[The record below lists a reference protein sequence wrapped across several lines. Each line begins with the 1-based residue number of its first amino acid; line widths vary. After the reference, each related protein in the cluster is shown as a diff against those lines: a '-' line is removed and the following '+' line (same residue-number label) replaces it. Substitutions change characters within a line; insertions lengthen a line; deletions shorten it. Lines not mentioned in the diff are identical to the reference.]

1 MAPHTRPNSPQL
13 IVSLFEKAALPVV
26 GSITR
31 RRPCSFVSMTSSTC
45 GAFWSWWLAEP
56 DLARAWR
63 AACSPTNR
71 TSSMLSSA
79 AWSAA
84 AVGAAPAG
92 VAEVS
97 TGCDAPL

>member
-1 MAPHTRPNSPQL
+1 M
-13 IVSLFEKAALPVV
+13 
-26 GSITR
+26 TR

-45 GAFWSWWLAEP
+45 GAFWSWPLAAPE
-56 DLARAWR
+56 LARACR

-79 AWSAA
+79 SWSAA
-84 AVGAAPAG
+84 AAGAAPAG

-97 TGCDAPL
+97 SGFDAQL